1 MKQSRL
7 FVGGVASMAVSVLVV
22 GALLVRK
29 ASLVG
34 AEARGARG
42 GACGGTARP
51 RGACTVA
58 RWLADPDAL
67 G

>member
-29 ASLVG
+29 ARRSLRRDR
-34 AEARGARG
+34 ASAWRAYCRLMAR
-42 GACGGTARP
+42 RP
-51 RGACTVA
+51 
-58 RWLADPDAL
+58 
-67 G
+67 